1 MGLKRVTKKFL
12 RFVIPTLIVLAVL
25 QYSLG
30 ELGQRSPNPFENTEI
45 RCIIDL
51 DSIETL
57 RTGYLTDYNYDLL
70 KLFAKDNSASAAI
83 SLADS
88 AASYEDSL
96 LSGSIDILVAPLKK
110 ENLNDSLTIVAMS
123 DSTGAWIVK
132 KDRKR
137 VKALDFWLSQFIRSA
152 GYFDFYN
159 RFFACFNPYR
169 KGKAKGVLT
178 PYDDILQEYA
188 SGIGWDWKLLASII
202 WNESRFKIN
211 VKSRKGA
218 VGLMQIMPNTA
229 ARLGFNDLLDPEEN
243 IHCGTVLISRLQN
256 SLKEYGFEGD
266 ELTKYTLA
274 AYNAGLGNIEDCIMT
289 ASKHK
294 GGVLKWKDF
303 SEYFSGDRKDTLEFK
318 GLETIAY
325 VRVVMNR
332 YDIFRGA
339 VPQEASM
346 EKEMETEEL
355 QVEQM
360 SDSLGSDSLGGID
373 PRDEEAWNEKQE
385 HDHEVRDSV
394 GQKDSSQVDAYRHE

>member
-1 MGLKRVTKKFL
+1 MGLKRVTKKFF

-30 ELGQRSPNPFENTEI
+30 ELGQRSPNPFENTRI

-51 DSIETL
+51 DSVETL

-70 KLFAKDNSASAAI
+70 KLFAKDNSASATI

-88 AASYEDSL
+88 TASYEDSL
-96 LSGSIDILVAPLKK
+96 LAGSIDILVAPVKK

-132 KDRKR
+132 KDRKKI
-137 VKALDFWLSQFIRSA
+137 KALDFWLTQFIHSSS
-152 GYFDFYN
+152 YFDFYN

-178 PYDDILQEYA
+178 PYDDILQEYS
-188 SGIGWDWKLLASII
+188 SGIGWDWKLLASIM

-211 VKSRKGA
+211 VRSKRGA

-229 ARLGFNDLLDPEEN
+229 ARLGFHDLLDPEEN
-243 IHCGTVLISRLQN
+243 IHCGTAVISRLQN

-274 AYNAGLGNIEDCIMT
+274 AYNAGLGNIEDCIII

-294 GGVLKWKDF
+294 SGVLKWKDF
-303 SEYFSGDRKDTLEFK
+303 SEYFAGDRKDSLRFK

-339 VPQEASM
+339 VPQESSR
-346 EKEMETEEL
+346 EEEMEAEEL

-373 PRDEEAWNEKQE
+373 PGNEETRDEEQE